1 LRFFYILNNMT
12 TNLSNNYSLISE
24 YMYEL
29 RDKTVQQD
37 KQKFRLNIER
47 IGELIAYEIS
57 KEIKSK
63 EHEVETVLGSK
74 NINIIA
80 NQPVIAS
87 IMRAGIPLHNGILRM
102 FDKADNAFISA
113 YRKHNELDEND
124 FRILV
129 EYLSCP
135 PLDDRILIV
144 ADPMLAT
151 GASLVACIKE
161 LLKYGKPSKIHVV
174 SVLATYEGIENVKK
188 NFDNVSIWCGDI
200 DDELTAKSY
209 IVPGLGDAGDL
220 CYGEK
225 IQS

>member
-1 LRFFYILNNMT
+1 MRFFYILNNMT

-113 YRKHNELDEND
+113 YGKMNL
-124 FRILV
+124 
-129 EYLSCP
+129 EY
-135 PLDDRILIV
+135 
-144 ADPMLAT
+144 
-151 GASLVACIKE
+151 
-161 LLKYGKPSKIHVV
+161 
-174 SVLATYEGIENVKK
+174 
-188 NFDNVSIWCGDI
+188 
-200 DDELTAKSY
+200 
-209 IVPGLGDAGDL
+209 
-220 CYGEK
+220 
-225 IQS
+225 